1 MEIRLLGPGDERLA
15 EQACRLYTT
24 EAVEPAAF
32 LNTSNAALLVATDG
46 DDVVG
51 CVYGHELVHPD
62 SERTMLLYSL
72 DVLESRRG
80 HGVGKQL
87 VSTFVEHARDR
98 GCIEVWVLTEED
110 NPAALATYT
119 SAGGR
124 RDPVNPVMFT
134 WRLADGI
141 HS

>member
-15 EQACRLYTT
+15 GQACRLYTA
-24 EAVEPAAF
+24 EAGEPAAF
-32 LNTSNAALLVATDG
+32 LNTSNAALLVAADG

-72 DVLESRRG
+72 DVLESHRG
-80 HGVGKQL
+80 RGVGKQL

-98 GCIEVWVLTEED
+98 GCTEVWVLTADD
-110 NPAALATYT
+110 NRAALATYA

-134 WRLADGI
+134 WRLAEGL
-141 HS
+141 HA